1 MRTAC
6 RAACPPTAAGVLV
19 RGVSCPMVGRMC
31 MDQLL
36 ADVTQVPDAAP
47 GDAVTLLGADGGEVI
62 PATELADACG
72 TITNEL
78 LSRLG
83 ARLPVIVRP

>member
-1 MRTAC
+1 MDLPQR
-6 RAACPPTAAGVLV
+6 GSEVLIH
-19 RGVSCPMVGRMC
+19 GQQCPMVGRMC

-36 ADVTQVPDAAP
+36 VDVSGLDDVRADDI
-47 GDAVTLLGADGGEVI
+47 VTLIGRDSGQVI
-62 PATELADACG
+62 WAEELAEQCG

-83 ARLPVIVRP
+83 NRLGLS